1 MDLIKS
7 VLQEE
12 LESSLETQKYY
23 QKEISKLPRGS
34 LSKKKTGG
42 KAYYYLSYKE
52 GSKVKTDYLGKLS
65 DEKIKDYQDRIN
77 KRRHY
82 QSQLRKVTKKIKYL
96 RKVLNVKA
104 I

>member
-1 MDLIKS
+1 MDLIRS

-12 LESSLETQKYY
+12 LESSLEARDYY
-23 QKEISKLPRGS
+23 QEEISKLPKGS
-34 LSKKKTGG
+34 LSRKKIDKRV
-42 KAYYYLSYKE
+42 YYYLAYRE
-52 GSKVKTDYLGKLS
+52 GSKVKTDYIGKLS
-65 DEKIKDYQDRIN
+65 NKEVKDYQKRIN

-82 QSQLRKVTKKIKYL
+82 QSQLKKVDKKIKYL

>member
-12 LESSLETQKYY
+12 LESSLEIQKYY
-23 QKEISKLPRGS
+23 QKEISKLPKGS
-34 LSKKKTGG
+34 LSKKK
-42 KAYYYLSYKE
+42 ADNRVYYYLAYRE
-52 GSKVKTDYLGKLS
+52 GSKVKTDYLGNLS
-65 DEKIKDYQDRIN
+65 DKEIKDYQDKIN

-82 QSQLRKVTKKIKYL
+82 QSQLRKVNKKIKYL
-96 RKVLNVKA
+96 RRILNVKA

>member
-23 QKEISKLPRGS
+23 QKEISKLPKGS
-34 LSKKKTGG
+34 LSRKKIDNRV
-42 KAYYYLSYKE
+42 YYYLSYWE
-52 GSKVKTDYLGKLS
+52 SSKVKTDYIGKLS
-65 DEKIKDYQDRIN
+65 NKEIKDYQDRIN

-82 QSQLRKVTKKIKYL
+82 QSQLRKVNKKIKYL
-96 RKVLNVKA
+96 RRILNVKT